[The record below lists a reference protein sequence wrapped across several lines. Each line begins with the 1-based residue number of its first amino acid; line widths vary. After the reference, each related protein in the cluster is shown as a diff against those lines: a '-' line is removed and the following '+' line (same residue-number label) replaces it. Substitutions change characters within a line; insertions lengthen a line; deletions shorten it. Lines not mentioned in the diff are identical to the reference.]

1 MSDCRKLV
9 AEMLLSEDEM
19 GKMACSRSA
28 TLKEEMLEATVDGEN
43 KRKTQRE
50 RKAKRGSHRV
60 HC

>member
-19 GKMACSRSA
+19 GKTCSRST
-28 TLKEEMLEATVDGEN
+28 TLKEEMLEAIVDGEN

-50 RKAKRGSHRV
+50 RKAKRRSHRV
-60 HC
+60 HF